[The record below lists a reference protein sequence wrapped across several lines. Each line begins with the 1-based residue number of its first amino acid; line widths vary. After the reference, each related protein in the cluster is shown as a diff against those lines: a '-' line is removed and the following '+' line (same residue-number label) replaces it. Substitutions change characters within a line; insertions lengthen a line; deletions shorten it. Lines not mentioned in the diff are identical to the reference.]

1 MMFQDRKEAGRLL
14 AKELSR
20 YKGQKNVIVLA
31 IPRGGVE
38 VGFEIAKELQ
48 VPLDIV
54 MSKKIPMPGNPEL
67 AIGAVS
73 LDNSISL
80 DTALINQYNISKEYV
95 NKEIDRISKDIE
107 KRYKALSSRSFP
119 DLERK
124 VVILTDD
131 GIAMGHTMY
140 AALKFIRKKKPAELI
155 VAVPVVPVY
164 LPLPIQEQA
173 DKYIT
178 LSREENFIAVG
189 QFYRNFPQVEDE
201 DVKRMLKEAER
212 WAR

>member
-1 MMFQDRKEAGRLL
+1 MFQDRKEAGRLL
-14 AKELSR
+14 AKELAR
-20 YKGQKNVIVLA
+20 YKGSKNAIVLA

-48 VPLDIV
+48 LPLDIV

-80 DTALINQYNISKEYV
+80 DTPLINQYNISEEYV

-107 KRYKALSSRSFP
+107 KRYKALSSRPFP

-140 AALKFIRKKKPAELI
+140 AAIRFIKRKRPAELI
-155 VAVPVVPVY
+155 VAVPVVPVNV
-164 LPLPIQEQA
+164 PLPIQEKA

-178 LSREENFIAVG
+178 LSREESFMAVG

-201 DVKRMLKEAER
+201 DVKRMLKEAEKWQR
-212 WAR
+212 